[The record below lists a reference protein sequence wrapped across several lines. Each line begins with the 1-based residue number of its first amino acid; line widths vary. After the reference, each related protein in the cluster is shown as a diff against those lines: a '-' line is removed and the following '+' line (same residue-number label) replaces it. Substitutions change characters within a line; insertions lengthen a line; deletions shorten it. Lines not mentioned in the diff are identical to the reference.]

1 MSPPGVNS
9 SDVKQGVRQGVKHG
23 TQRIVRLLTAIELT
37 IACLAGALIFVLI
50 LFQAVQ
56 RYLPIPQIVWA
67 GELSQFGLI
76 WLTFVAAGVLVT
88 RNGHIAVVL
97 IDSLPSPVVVRVVQT
112 LAMALVALIA
122 AGFTWACWELVY
134 SAGFLTSPALG
145 LPMSWVY
152 AIALIGL
159 ASATVRASVG
169 TVQVA
174 RFGMPPPDHDEL
186 TIAAGPLPPGQDSS
200 TGSSA
205 EGPSTES
212 PSTEGEALR

>member
-1 MSPPGVNS
+1 M
-9 SDVKQGVRQGVKHG
+9 KQGMR
-23 TQRIVRLLTAIELT
+23 RLVRLLTAVELT
-37 IACLAGALIFVLI
+37 IACLSGALIFVLI

-56 RYLPIPQIVWA
+56 RYLPVPQIVWA

-97 IDSLPSPVVVRVVQT
+97 IDNLPSPAVVRVVQT

-152 AIALIGL
+152 AIALVGL
-159 ASATVRASVG
+159 VSATIRAAVG

-174 RFGMPPPDHDEL
+174 RFGMP
-186 TIAAGPLPPGQDSS
+186 A
-200 TGSSA
+200 TGDDA
-205 EGPSTES
+205 EVEVP
-212 PSTEGEALR
+212 